1 MKKTIVFLALSLCM
15 LSVTQAQVGSF
26 DTIHLKK
33 AYVNDI
39 FSTLYS
45 ANPRSGFF
53 FQSGGSIN
61 YSLNGPSGNGF
72 RFRWLA
78 NDTLVNYQTDADMV
92 MYLTPKGELGVKKSL
107 NVPDLTVG
115 SFTDTSY
122 KKLVIAGANTPT
134 NANSRRDLSFEF
146 SSAGAAAVRAYRGGS
161 WDTYLQF
168 MTSASN
174 NPGGAPVTRMHI
186 NQDGNIGLGTVTPL
200 HHLQIDAAAATTTNM
215 ISLQNTAIANS
226 RLLVGNTPSDYAVIA
241 QRNGNIVESYMDL
254 HLAAAN
260 TGNIYFETGRVDA
273 TAPIRMTILNNGS
286 VGIGTSATGTNKLA
300 VEGTIAARR
309 VKVTQSNPWP
319 DYVFHETYQL
329 PLLNDVAA
337 FVAEHKH
344 LPGIPGAADIAKEG
358 QDLGEM
364 NRKLLE
370 KVEELTLYLI
380 QQQKKNEEQQA
391 QIDMLIKQL
400 KK

>member
-1 MKKTIVFLALSLCM
+1 MKKTIVFLALSLCI
-15 LSVTQAQVGSF
+15 LFTANAQVGSF
-26 DTIHLKK
+26 DTIHVKK
-33 AYVNDI
+33 GYVNDI

-61 YSLNGPSGNGF
+61 YSLNGPSANGF

-92 MYLTPKGELGVKKSL
+92 MYLTPKGELVVKKSL

-115 SFTDTSY
+115 SLTDTSY
-122 KKLVIAGANTPT
+122 KKLVIAGANIPA
-134 NANSRRDLSFEF
+134 NANSRRDLSYEF
-146 SSAGAAAVRAYRGGS
+146 AGAGKAAVRAYRGGS

-168 MTSASN
+168 MTSGTSN
-174 NPGGAPVTRMHI
+174 TGGTPVVRMHI
-186 NQDGNIGLGTVTPL
+186 NQDGNIGLGTVAPL
-200 HHLQIDAAAATTTNM
+200 HHLQIDAAAANTVNM
-215 ISLQNTAIANS
+215 ISIQNTAIANS
-226 RLLVGNTPSDYAVIA
+226 RLLVGNTSSDYAVIA
-241 QRNGNIVESYMDL
+241 QRNGNIVESYTDL
-254 HLAAAN
+254 HLVAAN

-286 VGIGTSATGTNKLA
+286 VGIGTSTTGTNKLA

-319 DYVFHETYQL
+319 DYVFHEGYQL
-329 PLLNDVAA
+329 PLLDDVAT